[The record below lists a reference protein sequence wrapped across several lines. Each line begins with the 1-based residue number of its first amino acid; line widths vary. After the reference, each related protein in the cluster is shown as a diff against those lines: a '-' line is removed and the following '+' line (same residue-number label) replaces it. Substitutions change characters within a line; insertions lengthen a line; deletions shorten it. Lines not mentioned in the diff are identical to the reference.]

1 MFDRHGFLARRLR
14 NLVLGIFNQL
24 IAVSS
29 SGVAWHIRRLSFLLK
44 NVKVMRFLFRFPDL
58 VLLLELRE
66 VQLLLLALLG
76 AHREAEH

>member
-1 MFDRHGFLARRLR
+1 MFGRHGFLARRLR
-14 NLVLGIFNQL
+14 HLVLGIFNQL
-24 IAVSS
+24 IAVSG

-66 VQLLLLALLG
+66 VQLLLLTLLG

>member
-1 MFDRHGFLARRLR
+1 MFDRHGFLARCLR
-14 NLVLGIFNQL
+14 NSVFG

-66 VQLLLLALLG
+66 VQLLLLTLLG